1 MPPSF
6 RSRLE
11 FPLDDWMLVTTDVL
25 TDDDNVWSAIMD
37 EVGSIV
43 RPYGGDFSECGPIPS
58 DREPFAGLFD
68 DRSWSRR
75 H

>member
-1 MPPSF
+1 
-6 RSRLE
+6 
-11 FPLDDWMLVTTDVL
+11 MLLTTDVL
-25 TDDDNVWSAIMD
+25 TDDHKVPIAVMR
-37 EVGSIV
+37 EVDAIV
-43 RPYGGDFSECGPIPS
+43 RRYGGDFSECGPIPS